1 MFNAKVFNNIKVHTQ
16 YSVCEGAIK
25 IEDLSNHCKENK
37 IQNIGICDSYNL
49 CGALEFAEKVSKSGT
64 QPIIGTQINFSLGTT
79 IGRLPLFCTS
89 SLGYKNLIK
98 LSSKSYLDSDEKSD
112 PHCKISE
119 LKNINQDLILFSGN
133 LYGFFGI
140 LFKLNKMKQIEE
152 SINELKKIFKDRFY
166 LEIQRHNEPGEDNF
180 ENFIIELSLKYE
192 VPLIATQEVFYLS
205 KDMYEAHDA
214 LICIGQKNFIN
225 ETNRIRYSNQHYL
238 KKNEELF
245 ELFKDIPEALENNY
259 NFSYRFNFKPKKSE
273 PVLPTIQTKENVTV
287 EEELLSQAN
296 EGLKNR
302 LNNFILKD
310 NKDKDSKET
319 FKLYQDR
326 LTHEINI
333 INSMNYSGYFLIV
346 SDYIRWAKKNN
357 IPVGPGRGSGAGS
370 LVAYALDITDI
381 DPIEFDLIFERFLN
395 PDRISMPDFDIDFCE
410 EKRNLIFEYLKSK
423 YKNGVAHIITFGK
436 LKARMALRDVG
447 RVLGLPYGHVDRI
460 SKMIPFDPSRPLS
473 LQESI
478 DREPRFKEEI
488 RNNKKVEKLIE
499 LSLKLEGL
507 NRNMAT
513 HAAGVVIAG
522 ENLSEQ
528 VPLYKDHSAN
538 LILPSTQFDMHSSE
552 NAGLVKFDILGL
564 TALTVIH
571 KTIKM
576 LSQKKINLDISKVNI
591 QDQNVFKLLTTGET
605 TGLFQLESTGVR
617 DTLRQMK
624 PTEFNDIVALVALY
638 RPGPMG
644 NIPIYN
650 ECKNGQ
656 KKPDYIHETLEKI
669 LKPTYGIIIYQE
681 QVMQIAQTLAG
692 FTAGEADILRRA
704 MGKKKRAELEK
715 QKEKFVA
722 GAIKNGIK
730 KDVAN
735 YVFTKI
741 EPFADYGFNKSHA
754 VAYAFIAYQTAY
766 LKTYHKEEFIAA
778 SMSTTLTNT
787 SKLREYVEE
796 LKRLKVEVVRPS
808 INNCFAEFK
817 AETNKIFYG
826 LGAIKSVGFEAISN
840 IVNEREKNGKFKS
853 FLDFINRVN
862 PKDVNKL
869 QLEGLVK
876 SGAFDEIDLNRRKLV
891 ESIPKIISTIKSK
904 HDEKISNQ
912 SNLFDSDSNKENEN
926 FEFETFDKWS
936 SKELLAEEFNS
947 LGFYISDHPL
957 NEYKE
962 FFTQLAIDP
971 YKDFI
976 NSSKSEALVAGTI
989 MSIQE
994 KKSAKGTSFAIVKF
1008 SDNHSEFEIFLF
1020 SDLLILNRDKLK
1032 ESNSFVL
1039 TLQKDRVNA
1048 ETGQRRINIKKLV
1061 DLSDI
1066 VNKTYK
1072 SVSIELSDKKKIKE
1086 LNELLSKNGETKIN
1100 LVLNENSKNYKFELE
1115 QARKFD
1121 FNLFS
1126 VIKNKEYVK
1135 KISF

>member
-1 MFNAKVFNNIKVHTQ
+1 MSNAQTFNNIKIHTQ
-16 YSVCEGAIK
+16 YSICEGAIK
-25 IEDLSNHCKENK
+25 IEDLANYCKERR
-37 IQNIGICDSYNL
+37 IQNIGLCDSYNL
-49 CGALEFAEKVSKSGT
+49 CGALEFAEKISKSGT
-64 QPIIGTQINFSLGTT
+64 QPIIGTQVNFFFEGV
-79 IGRLPLFCTS
+79 IGRLPLFSMS
-89 SLGYKNLIK
+89 SLGYKNLIE
-98 LSSKSYLDSDEKSD
+98 LSSKSYLESDEKSE
-112 PHCKISE
+112 PHCKIDE
-119 LKNINQDLILFSGN
+119 LKNINQDLILLSGN
-133 LYGFFGI
+133 LYGLFGT
-140 LFKLNKMKQIEE
+140 LFKQNKLKQIVE
-152 SINELKKIFKDRFY
+152 SIKGLKNIFKDRFY
-166 LEIQRHNEPGEDNF
+166 LEVQRHNEIGEESF
-180 ENFIIELSLKYE
+180 ENFIIELSAKYHI
-192 VPLIATQEVFYLS
+192 PLIATQEVFYLT
-205 KDMYEAHDA
+205 KDMHEAHDA
-214 LICIGQKNFIN
+214 LVCIGQKNFVN
-225 ETNRIRYSNQHYL
+225 ETNRVKYSNQHYL
-238 KKNEELF
+238 KNNEELL

-259 NFSYRFNFKPKKSE
+259 NFPFRFNFKPKKSA
-273 PVLPTIQTKENVTV
+273 PVLPSIQTKENVTV
-287 EEELLSQAN
+287 EQELLFQAK
-296 EGLKNR
+296 EGLKKR
-302 LNNFILKD
+302 IESIILK
-310 NKDKDSKET
+310 KQKSKTSDEI
-319 FKLYQDR
+319 FKIYKDR
-326 LTHEINI
+326 LIHEINI

-346 SDYIRWAKKNN
+346 SDYIRWSKKNN

-370 LVAYALDITDI
+370 LVAYCLDITDI

-410 EKRNLIFEYLKSK
+410 EKRNLVFEYLKSK

-478 DREPRFKEEI
+478 DREPRFKEEVK
-488 RNNKKVEKLIE
+488 NNKKVEKLIE

-528 VPLYKDHSAN
+528 VPLYKDHSAD

-564 TALTVIH
+564 TALTVID

-576 LSQKKINLDISKVNI
+576 LSLKGIILDISKI
-591 QDQNVFKLLTTGET
+591 DLQDQNVFKLLTTGET

-638 RPGPMG
+638 RPGPMS

-650 ECKNGQ
+650 ECKNGL

-669 LKPTYGIIIYQE
+669 LQPTYGIIIYQE

-754 VAYAFIAYQTAY
+754 VAYAFIAFQTAY

-778 SMSTTLTNT
+778 SMTTTLTNT

-796 LKRLKVEVVRPS
+796 LKRLKVEVIRPS

-817 AETNKIFYG
+817 ADTNKIFYG
-826 LGAIKSVGFEAISN
+826 LGAIKSVGFEAMSN

-853 FLDFINRVN
+853 FTDFINRVN

-876 SGAFDEIDLNRRKLV
+876 AGAFDEIDLNRRKLI

-904 HDEKISNQ
+904 YDEKISNQ
-912 SNLFDSDSNKENEN
+912 NNLFDTENNKENEN
-926 FEFETFDKWS
+926 FEFEASEEWT
-936 SKELLAEEFNS
+936 SKELLVEEFNS

-962 FFTQLAIDP
+962 FFSQLEIDS
-971 YKDFI
+971 YKNFM
-976 NSSKSEALVAGTI
+976 NSDKSEALVAGTI

-994 KKSAKGTSFAIVKF
+994 KKSSKGTSFAIIKF

-1020 SDLLILNRDKLK
+1020 SDLLSLNRDKLK

-1039 TLQKDRVNA
+1039 TLQKEKTKVEN
-1048 ETGQRRINIKKLV
+1048 TQKRINIRKLV
-1061 DLSDI
+1061 DLSDL
-1066 VNKTYK
+1066 VNKTYE
-1072 SVSIELSDKKKIKE
+1072 SVSIELSDKRMLKE
-1086 LNELLSKNGETKIN
+1086 LNDLLNITGQTKIK
-1100 LVLNENSKNYKFELE
+1100 VVFRDNSKYYKFELE

-1126 VIKNKEYVK
+1126 LIKNKEYVK